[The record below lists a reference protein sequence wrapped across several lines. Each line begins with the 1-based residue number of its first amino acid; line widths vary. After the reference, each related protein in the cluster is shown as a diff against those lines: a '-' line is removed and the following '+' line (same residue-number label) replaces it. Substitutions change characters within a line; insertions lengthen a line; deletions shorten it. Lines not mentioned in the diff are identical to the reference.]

1 MTTIALAEVSKLYQ
15 KQSILERITLEVE
28 PGEFVAV
35 LGPSGCGKSTLL
47 RLIAGLEHVSSGSIY
62 LNGRCV
68 NDLSPFER
76 DVAMV
81 FQSYALYPHMSVYDN
96 MAYGLRA
103 RKCPKP
109 VIAKRIQKTADML
122 SLSDLLHRKPHELSG
137 GQRQRVAMGRAIVR
151 EAALYL
157 FDEPL
162 SNLDSK
168 LRVEMRHEIRRL
180 HKALGSTSLYVTH
193 DHHEA
198 MTMAD
203 RIVLLN
209 AGRVE
214 QIGTPQDLY
223 HRPQSLFVAGFIGH
237 YGNNTIRLSRHN
249 ESDWSWAG
257 DAEVFGIPQKRLAG
271 VNKTELFW
279 AIRPESLIL
288 EEQSTGQDK
297 RIRRAVSV
305 DWVDDLGAERLV
317 GVFDAKTR
325 LGLVVKTDLS
335 PKPGEVLQLCFN
347 AEEDG
352 VFFCAETGQRVGDSC
367 QKNKPLSL

>member
-1 MTTIALAEVSKLYQ
+1 MTAIALTEISKFYHQ
-15 KQSILERITLEVE
+15 QRILENISLEVE

-47 RLIAGLEHVSSGSIY
+47 RLIAGLERVSRGSIY

-81 FQSYALYPHMSVYDN
+81 FQSYALYPHMTVFDN

-103 RKCPKP
+103 RKCSKP
-109 VIAKRIQKTADML
+109 LIEKRIQKTAEML
-122 SLSDLLHRKPHELSG
+122 ALHDFLQRKPHELSG

-180 HKALGSTSLYVTH
+180 HRALGSTSLYVTH

-209 AGRVE
+209 AGKVE
-214 QIGTPQDLY
+214 QIATPQELY
-223 HRPQSLFVAGFIGH
+223 HRPQSLFVANFIGH
-237 YGNNTIRLSRHN
+237 YGNNTIPLTRVDERRWV
-249 ESDWSWAG
+249 WSG
-257 DAEVFGIPQKRLAG
+257 DDQAFDIPAKRLAN
-271 VNKTELFW
+271 VLQAELCW
-279 AIRPESLIL
+279 AIRPEQIRLQTEVIS
-288 EEQSTGQDK
+288 QDAM
-297 RIRRAVSV
+297 ISRAVRV
-305 DWVDDLGAERLV
+305 EWVDDLGAERLV
-317 GVFDAKTR
+317 RVCDAKT
-325 LGLVVKTDLS
+325 GLALMVKTDFL
-335 PKPGEVLQLCFN
+335 PKPGEVWYLCFN
-347 AEEDG
+347 TEQDG
-352 VFFCAETGQRVGDSC
+352 VFFCAKTGQRVGE
-367 QKNKPLSL
+367 

>member
-1 MTTIALAEVSKLYQ
+1 MTTIALAKVSKLYQ
-15 KQSILERITLEVE
+15 KQRILESITLEVE

-47 RLIAGLEHVSSGSIY
+47 RLIAGLERVSTGSIY

-103 RKCPKP
+103 RKCSKA
-109 VIAKRIQKTADML
+109 VIAERIQKTADML
-122 SLSDLLHRKPHELSG
+122 ALSDLLQRKPHELSG

-168 LRVEMRHEIRRL
+168 LRFEMRHEIRRL

-209 AGRVE
+209 QGLVE

-237 YGNNTIRLSRHN
+237 YGNNTISLVRSGASL
-249 ESDWSWAG
+249 WSWSGDDAG
-257 DAEVFGIPQKRLAG
+257 FGIPKERLEAVG
-271 VNKTELFW
+271 DTELLW
-279 AIRPESLIL
+279 AIRPESLRL
-288 EEQSTGQDK
+288 QPNPAADS
-297 RIRRAVSV
+297 VSRSVCV

-317 GVFDAKTR
+317 RVCDAKT
-325 LGLVVKTDLS
+325 GLALLVKTELL

-347 AEEDG
+347 AEKDG
-352 VFFCAETGQRVGDSC
+352 VFFSAKTGQRVGDSC
-367 QKNKPLSL
+367 QKNTPLNP

>member
-1 MTTIALAEVSKLYQ
+1 MTTIALSEVSKLYQ
-15 KQSILERITLEVE
+15 KQRILENINLEVE

-47 RLIAGLEHVSSGSIY
+47 RLIAGLERVSQGSIY

-81 FQSYALYPHMSVYDN
+81 FQSYALYPHMNVYDN

-103 RKCPKP
+103 RKCTAS
-109 VIAKRIQKTADML
+109 VIQQRIEKTADML
-122 SLSDLLHRKPHELSG
+122 ALKDLLQRKPHELSG

-168 LRVEMRHEIRRL
+168 LRFEMRHEIRRL

-209 AGRVE
+209 EGKVE

-237 YGNNTIRLSRHN
+237 YGNNTIPLTRRGTTL
-249 ESDWSWAG
+249 WSWEG
-257 DAEVFGIPQKRLAG
+257 DEETQLFPDTRLGEVAESELLWAVRPETLFLQYHADTQH
-271 VNKTELFW
+271 NKI
-279 AIRPESLIL
+279 IRPVE
-288 EEQSTGQDK
+288 
-297 RIRRAVSV
+297 V
-305 DWVDDLGAERLV
+305 DWIDDLGAERLV
-317 GVFDAKTR
+317 GVCDSKTR
-325 LGLVVKTDLS
+325 LSLVVKTTLN
-335 PKPGEVLQLCFN
+335 PKPGEMLYLSCNIEV
-347 AEEDG
+347 DG
-352 VFFCAETGQRVGDSC
+352 VFFSVATGQRVGDSC
-367 QKNKPLSL
+367 QKSTPLNR